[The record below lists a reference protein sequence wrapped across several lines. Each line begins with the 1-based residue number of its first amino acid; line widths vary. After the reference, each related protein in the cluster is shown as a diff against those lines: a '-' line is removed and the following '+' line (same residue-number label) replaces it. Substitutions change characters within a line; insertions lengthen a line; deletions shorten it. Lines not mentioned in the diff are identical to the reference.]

1 MPDPRAHRRDL
12 AQRQDRTTD
21 QAITDRLRSLTA
33 TTPLGL
39 IHLDDEHIAGFA
51 RATRLAPGE
60 VSGMLLAPLGERY
73 GPLNPAF
80 TPRTT
85 PTRMIYDNPWVLTRS
100 SRYCPFCLTGHGDA
114 IQDRHGGAWQ
124 RLWRLPVI
132 FLCLRHR
139 RLLSHRCTRCGTL
152 AQFVR
157 TANSIARLSDDSL
170 HPTQCRFT
178 ARSASHRQPTGA
190 CGADLARPD
199 ISPGPDPVTMNVL
212 LHVQRE
218 LGHLLAAGGPA
229 TTMSAGAPV
238 PVAHYF
244 ADLRAIVAMIFRSWP
259 EARPYAS
266 TPVLVAALDAEH
278 AARAAQAEPLLNSA
292 GKKKTSKPY
301 TVPPDDSLV
310 TGAVLDIAAQ
320 FLGTPDRHEARE
332 RLAPLVLR
340 LRAADRA
347 LSTYL
352 RRPGWISKQLR
363 SAVEDEWKGAS
374 RRSKP
379 STSSPASS
387 PAEPRTTWPTS
398 TWPWPPGGASRL
410 SATPSTAHAKN
421 SASPPEAPPCLGG
434 AP

>member
-1 MPDPRAHRRDL
+1 
-12 AQRQDRTTD
+12 
-21 QAITDRLRSLTA
+21 
-33 TTPLGL
+33 
-39 IHLDDEHIAGFA
+39 
-51 RATRLAPGE
+51 
-60 VSGMLLAPLGERY
+60 MLLAPLGERY

-100 SRYCPFCLTGHGDA
+100 SRYCPFCLAGHGEA

-139 RLLSHRCTRCGTL
+139 GLLSHRCTSCGTL
-152 AQFVR
+152 AQFVH
-157 TANSIARLSDDSL
+157 TANGIARLSDDSL

-178 ARSASHRQPTGA
+178 ARLASHRQPTGA

-199 ISPGPDPVTMNVL
+199 TPPGEPDPVTMNVL
-212 LHVQRE
+212 FHVQRE

-266 TPVLVAALDAEH
+266 TPVLAAALDAEH
-278 AARAAQAEPLLNSA
+278 AARAAKAEPLLNSA

-320 FLGTPDRHEARE
+320 LLGTRTGTKHESAWPHWCCACVTPTGHSVPICVAQAGSRSSCGLPSRTTGQVPVAEVSRRHPRPRPVQPSHGLRGRLQHGPGPLAARVDCPRLHPPHTPRTRRRRLKHHHASAAHRDSGAPSPRLADSTTRPLGSTGSFGFAPQAPSARRHEE
-332 RLAPLVLR
+332 
-340 LRAADRA
+340 
-347 LSTYL
+347 
-352 RRPGWISKQLR
+352 GQ
-363 SAVEDEWKGAS
+363 
-374 RRSKP
+374 
-379 STSSPASS
+379 PA
-387 PAEPRTTWPTS
+387 
-398 TWPWPPGGASRL
+398 
-410 SATPSTAHAKN
+410 
-421 SASPPEAPPCLGG
+421 
-434 AP
+434 